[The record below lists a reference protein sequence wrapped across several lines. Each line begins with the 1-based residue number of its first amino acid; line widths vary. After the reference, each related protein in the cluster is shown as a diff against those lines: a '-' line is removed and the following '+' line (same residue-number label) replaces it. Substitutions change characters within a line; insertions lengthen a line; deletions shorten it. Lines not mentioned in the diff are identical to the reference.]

1 MLYPRDRFM
10 TDLPSDPAAAHRPG
24 PCPLEGP
31 VTAPPL
37 RPEKRELTLGIIPL
51 TDCAPIVVAHEK
63 GFFQRHGLDV
73 TIAREGSWASIR
85 DKLVFGLI
93 DAAHML
99 APMPLAISLG
109 VSGPQHPVL
118 ATLSLDLNGNAIT
131 VSNDLYAHMAEA
143 DADALSERPTT
154 ARALKAV
161 IERRKRRGMPPLTLG
176 VVFPASTHNF
186 QLRYWL
192 AEAGID
198 PDRDAELVVVPP
210 PRMVDHLRQGRLD
223 GFCVGEPWNSVA
235 VRAGAGKALI
245 TSYELWNNG
254 PEKVL
259 GVTRQWAEAHP
270 QTHRAVIRA
279 LLEAAAWIDEPGNRD
294 EVTGL
299 LARPEY
305 VGVSPETIGMS
316 MTGTFQYA
324 LDQPTVHMPDFNVF
338 HRYTANYP
346 WRSHAVWMLTQMAR
360 WGQIAPDTDFH
371 AIAEQVYDP
380 TVCRAAAGDLGMVMP
395 VREMKP
401 EGSHHG
407 PWTSDA
413 GFAMGPDAFFDRQ
426 AFDPEQAESYLE
438 GFAIRRQTVS
448 SS

>member
-1 MLYPRDRFM
+1 M
-10 TDLPSDPAAAHRPG
+10 TELPTPSTASLTPG
-24 PCPLEGP
+24 PYAPA
-31 VTAPPL
+31 APPL

-63 GFFQRHGLDV
+63 GFFQRHGLEI

-109 VSGPQHPVL
+109 VSGPEHAVQ

-131 VSNDLYAHMAEA
+131 VSNDLFDQMAEA
-143 DADALSERPTT
+143 DPDAMTQRPTT
-154 ARALKAV
+154 ARALRAV
-161 IERRKRRGMPPLTLG
+161 IERRKQRGLGPLTLG
-176 VVFPASTHNF
+176 VVFTHSTHNY

-198 PDRDAELVVVPP
+198 PDRDVELVVVPP
-210 PRMVDHLRQGRLD
+210 PRMVDHLREGRLE

-235 VRAGAGKALI
+235 VRAGVGKSLI

-259 GVTRQWAEAHP
+259 GVTEQWAQAHP
-270 QTHRAVIRA
+270 QSHRALLRA
-279 LLEAAAWIDEPGNRD
+279 LLEAAAWIDEPGNRQ
-294 EVTGL
+294 EVTQL

-316 MTGTFQYA
+316 MTGTFRYA
-324 LDQPTVHMPDFNVF
+324 LDQPTVQMPDFNVF

-346 WRSHAVWMLTQMAR
+346 WRSHAVWLLTQMAR
-360 WGQIAPDTDFH
+360 WGQIDADTDFQ
-371 AIAEQVYDP
+371 AVAERVYDP
-380 TVCRAAAGDLGMVMP
+380 SVCRTAATDLGLVMP
-395 VREMKP
+395 VREMKS
-401 EGSHHG
+401 EGTHHG
-407 PWTSDA
+407 RWTSEE
-413 GFAMGPDAFFDRQ
+413 GFVMGPDAFFDRKT
-426 AFDPEQAESYLE
+426 FDPSDPQGYLD
-438 GFAIRRQTVS
+438 GFAIRHQPVAAP
-448 SS
+448 